1 MSFATPWVLAL
12 LPVILA
18 LALYPRFARDRTKPA
33 GMRYSDTS
41 LTRVEVQSLRLTLRP
56 VLPILRWVAIALVI
70 ISAAR
75 PQLSEAKEL
84 ISGEGVD
91 IALALDISGS
101 MGARDFEPLNRL
113 QAATDV
119 IAEFIDQREY
129 DRIGLVVF
137 ASEAFVQSPPTI
149 DHRVLSSM
157 LDDLDLAAALGLED
171 GTAIGLGLATAANML
186 KDSESVSKI
195 AVLLTDGVN
204 NKGNIDPQTAAIAAE
219 ALGIKVYTIGMG
231 NPDGVL
237 SNRGGILRD
246 QLVIQRFELDEATLQ
261 RIADTTGGQYFRATD
276 TEGLRQI
283 YDEINDLEKSD
294 IEIQKFTKY
303 RELSGWVLAP
313 GALLLLLELM
323 ASLTFFRTLP

>member
-1 MSFATPWVLAL
+1 MSFASPWVLAL

-41 LTRVEVQSLRLTLRP
+41 LTRVEVRSLRLTLRP
-56 VLPILRWVAIALVI
+56 VLPVLRWVAIALVL

-101 MGARDFEPLNRL
+101 MSARDFEPLNRL

-119 IAEFIDQREY
+119 IADFIDQRQY
-129 DRIGLVVF
+129 DRIGLTVF

-157 LDDLDLAAALGLED
+157 LNDLDLAASLGLED

-186 KDSESVSKI
+186 KDSEAVSKI

-204 NKGNIDPQTAAIAAE
+204 NKGNIDPQTAAIAAK

-237 SNRGGILRD
+237 TNRGGILRD
-246 QLVIQRFELDEATLQ
+246 QLVIQRFELDEKTLQ
-261 RIADTTGGQYFRATD
+261 AIADTTGGQYFRATD
-276 TEGLRQI
+276 TDGLRQI

-323 ASLTFFRTLP
+323 ASFTFFRTLP